1 MRTAP
6 TERTLAATGG
16 CGTAV
21 NATRAGY
28 LPVPLAHV
36 PPGAL
41 HGLALYVRATNEDS
55 AARSGGTFIPYR
67 TPEQPLTTA
76 DIAALRDD
84 GLETVYIRVADQGRF
99 REQLET
105 LAVEMAGDSGVAVA
119 TRATL
124 IYETSLEL
132 VNELLADPDWAGF
145 AQRLGGIT
153 RAIVTLVLNEPTA
166 FPHLLT
172 VSHHDFYTATHM
184 VNVATALVPLAREL
198 GYTDPR
204 ELGLICQAGL
214 LHDIGKVY
222 VPQDVLNKPGAL
234 SDEDWWLLRRHP
246 ELGWAH
252 LKDYAGIDPLVPL
265 VARQHH
271 ERLDGSG
278 YPDGLR
284 ADGIHPI
291 SRLAAVVDTFDAMTA
306 FRPFKQ
312 RTLSVPQALAMLKR
326 DAPLKYDKD
335 AVDAWARL
343 VETAVAAPPPDS
355 RPGEAPAPAEARE
368 RRQFPRFRFSC
379 PARLHRLETQ
389 GDRLT
394 PQPGV
399 PVVAHSIS
407 QSGLGVLSHTPVP
420 VGQAVRVY
428 LMARVWNHEYVEA
441 QVVRC
446 RRYQDGWHELGLH
459 FTGRG
464 TDPLD

>member
-16 CGTAV
+16 PGSTL

-36 PPGAL
+36 PAGAL
-41 HGLALYVRATNEDS
+41 HGLALYVRATNDDS
-55 AARSGGTFIPYR
+55 VAPSGGSFIPYR
-67 TPEQPLTTA
+67 TPEQPLTAA
-76 DIAALRDD
+76 DLATLRAG
-84 GLETVYIRVADQGRF
+84 GLETIYIRMADQVRF

-132 VNELLADPDWAGF
+132 VNELLADPGWAGF
-145 AQRLGGIT
+145 SERLGGIT

-222 VPQDVLNKPGAL
+222 VPQEVLNRPGAL

-252 LKDYAGIDPLVPL
+252 LKDYAGIDPLVPI

-278 YPDGLR
+278 YPDGLTG
-284 ADGIHPI
+284 DSLHPI

-312 RTLSVPQALAMLKR
+312 RTLSVPQALALLRR
-326 DAPLKYDKD
+326 DAPLKYDQR

-343 VETAVAAPPPDS
+343 VESALHATPPDS
-355 RPGEAPAPAEARE
+355 RPGGAPAADEAGE
-368 RRQFPRFRFSC
+368 RRQFPRFRFNC

-389 GDRLT
+389 GDRVV
-394 PQPGV
+394 PQAGL
-399 PVVAHSIS
+399 PVMAHSIS
-407 QSGLGVLSHTPVP
+407 QSGLGVLSQLPVP
-420 VGQAVRVY
+420 VGQAVRIY
-428 LMARVWNHEYVEA
+428 LMARVWSHEYVEA

-446 RRYQDGWHELGLH
+446 RRYQDGWHEIGLH
-459 FTGRG
+459 LTGRG
-464 TDPLD
+464 TDPIE